1 MHARTTLSGTE
12 TMLNHF
18 ADVKRSLKDPWEFSA
33 DSDVKNFSA
42 ETLLGAIMLKGSDMQ
57 PLFTDPKRFY
67 QMNKYWWDKW
77 SPTFEKWCIVLE
89 KEYEPLWDR
98 DGFETIDDHT
108 QETGT
113 LDTATSDTEVMGD
126 ETSGSRSSTEVMD
139 DDTTGNKTSKE
150 TMDDDTTYSSTSDSN
165 SSTEN
170 KVSAFDASTYQPHDT
185 SATNSHSSES
195 GSGTDDRTTDYTE
208 QTKGTDDR
216 TTTFNENTSGTE
228 DRTTTKNGSVDTD
241 TTGEKTYE
249 HQLHSWG
256 NWGISQ
262 TVQKLKK
269 QELDIQYWNI
279 YEHISDIFLDEMCVR
294 VY

>member
-18 ADVKRSLKDPWEFSA
+18 TDVARSLKDPWEFST
-33 DSDVKNFSA
+33 DSEVQNFSA

-67 QMNKYWWDKW
+67 QMNKFWWDKW

-98 DGFETIDDHT
+98 DGYETIDDHT

-113 LDTATSDTEVMGD
+113 LDTATEDTEVLDG
-126 ETSGSRSSTEVMD
+126 ETSGSKSSTEVMD
-139 DDTTGNKTSKE
+139 DDTTSHIE
-150 TMDDDTTYSSTSDSN
+150 D
-165 SSTEN
+165 
-170 KVSAFDASTYQPHDT
+170 KVSAYDSNTYQPDK
-185 SATNSHSSES
+185 EEI
-195 GSGTDDRTTDYTE
+195 G
-208 QTKGTDDR
+208 QGTDDR
-216 TTTFNENTSGTE
+216 TTTLNENTSGTE
-228 DRTTTKNGSVDTD
+228 DRTTTRNGSVDTD
-241 TTGEKTYE
+241 TSGEKTYE